1 MSSGCD
7 CGSPYIVYHTNY
19 LGDVDWTSRDC
30 EKCRRMK
37 IHTLI
42 TCMHMQVVLG
52 VLRDGH
58 LGTRLSAVMSAIDV
72 SLQLNHHAI

>member
-1 MSSGCD
+1 MKVSGVFTQCLVAVT

-30 EKCRRMK
+30 EKCRRTK

-52 VLRDGH
+52 VLRDGG
-58 LGTRLSAVMSAIDV
+58 LGTRL
-72 SLQLNHHAI
+72 